1 MEDAAIVAL
10 YWQRS
15 EEAITASDE
24 KYGALC
30 HTLAYNILKAH
41 EDAEE
46 CVNDTWHRAWV
57 TMPPQRPGSLRA
69 YFCRIVRNLSI
80 DRWRSRRSR
89 KRGQGLE
96 SLVLELEECVP
107 AVPSAE
113 EQWETEEIAGAIARW
128 LEGQSEADRRL
139 FLGRYF
145 YGAAVGDLA
154 RSAGRHPQ
162 PALSQRLRRLRQS
175 LARALEEEGVG
186 L

>member
-1 MEDAAIVAL
+1 M
-10 YWQRS
+10 
-15 EEAITASDE
+15 
-24 KYGALC
+24 
-30 HTLAYNILKAH
+30 
-41 EDAEE
+41 
-46 CVNDTWHRAWV
+46 
-57 TMPPQRPGSLRA
+57 
-69 YFCRIVRNLSI
+69 
-80 DRWRSRRSR
+80 
-89 KRGQGLE
+89 
-96 SLVLELEECVP
+96 LELEECVP

-154 RSAGRHPQ
+154 RSAAVTPN
-162 PALSQRLRRLRQS
+162 ALSQRLRRLRQS

>member
-1 MEDAAIVAL
+1 MEDKQIVAL
-10 YWQRS
+10 YWQR
-15 EEAITASDE
+15 EERAITASEE
-24 KYGALC
+24 KYGPVC
-30 HTLAYNILKAH
+30 RSVSYNILQSRP
-41 EDAEE
+41 DAEE

-80 DRWRSRRSR
+80 DRWRARRSR

-154 RSAGRHPQ
+154 RSAAVTPN
-162 PALSQRLRRLRQS
+162 ALSQRLRRLRQS